1 TIGDLLDEL
10 ICRVFHAVVGASR
23 LPLTSV
29 EAPLPAFSLGRL
41 VWFYRPGP
49 RAESSAPLCSW
60 TELLE
65 AMRPAGLSEI
75 EQAKL
80 LETLLHATP
89 RNEMADLVTRLV
101 RQDGG
106 PALLRLL
113 RTLFNEVS
121 LSPWTDLVDRM
132 LSLLDKLERQGHVTA
147 EQAVDFLGGLLRQI
161 GRHLTAY
168 DLVTFHHRGANYP
181 DALLL
186 DAVLKVL
193 LRRIEGHPDA
203 FADAVDDASESR
215 DRKPP
220 P

>member
-1 TIGDLLDEL
+1 
-10 ICRVFHAVVGASR
+10 
-23 LPLTSV
+23 
-29 EAPLPAFSLGRL
+29 
-41 VWFYRPGP
+41 YRPGP

-60 TELLE
+60 AELLE

-89 RNEMADLVTRLV
+89 QNEMADLATRLN
-101 RQDGG
+101 RCAQEGMWSTRSASCCLNSRSELPSLG
-106 PALLRLL
+106 EERPALLRLL

-121 LSPWTDLVDRM
+121 LSPWTDLVDRA
-132 LSLLDKLERQGHVTA
+132 LSLLDELERQGHVTL